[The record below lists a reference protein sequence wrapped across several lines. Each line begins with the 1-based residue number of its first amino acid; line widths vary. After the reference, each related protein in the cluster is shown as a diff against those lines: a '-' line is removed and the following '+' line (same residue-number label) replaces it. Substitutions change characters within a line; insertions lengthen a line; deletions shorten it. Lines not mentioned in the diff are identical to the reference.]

1 MEMLKM
7 MITPTPSWVKD
18 VEKNGKLA
26 IAQVLS
32 NPQDIMKGI
41 GGYQGRD
48 GWIDVEVKIHPS
60 DEAEFEGKM
69 KCRFS
74 QAIGGMLTAGIKVNG
89 KYDPKDKKRILLVDD
104 VNKLLSYRLK
114 K

>member
-1 MEMLKM
+1 MEMFKM
-7 MITPTPSWVKD
+7 MITPTPSWAKD
-18 VEKNGKLA
+18 VEKNGKPA
-26 IAQVLS
+26 IAEVLS

-48 GWIDVEVKIHPS
+48 GWIDVEVNIRPS

-74 QAIGGMLTAGIKVNG
+74 QAIGGMLATGMKVNV
-89 KYDPKDKKRILLVDD
+89 KYDLKDKKRILLVDD